1 MIKKLLK
8 NRRTSDRRSGVATV
22 ELAICLPI
30 FFLVLWGNIE
40 IGRALM
46 AKQVLINA
54 AREGSRS
61 CIVGG
66 LTADQTTEIVADYA
80 LANLVSDVKVTV
92 TPDPATAGLGEPVT
106 VSVEVG
112 YEKISLFAPLFL
124 SEDAVLKAEST
135 MRKERAN

>member
-1 MIKKLLK
+1 MTKLLK
-8 NRRTSDRRSGVATV
+8 NKRRSKGRGGVATV

-40 IGRALM
+40 IGRGLM

-66 LTADQTTEIVADYA
+66 LDAKATEKIVEEYA
-80 LANLVSDVKVTV
+80 LANLVRDVTV
-92 TPDPATAGLGEPVT
+92 TVEPDPATAGLGEPIT
-106 VSVEVG
+106 VLVEVDYG
-112 YEKISLFAPLFL
+112 NISLFAPLFF
-124 SEDAVLKAEST
+124 SEDARLSAEST

>member
-1 MIKKLLK
+1 M
-8 NRRTSDRRSGVATV
+8 SV

-30 FFLVLWGNIE
+30 FFLVVWANVE
-40 IGRALM
+40 IGRGLM

-66 LTADQTTEIVADYA
+66 LSAEETATIVKDYA
-80 LANLVSDVKVTV
+80 RVNLVPGVTVSV
-92 TPDPATAGLGEPVT
+92 TPDPATAALGEPIT
-106 VSVEVG
+106 VSASVK
-112 YEKISLFAPLFL
+112 YHDISFVTPMFF
-124 SEDAVLKAEST
+124 SEEAALTAEST